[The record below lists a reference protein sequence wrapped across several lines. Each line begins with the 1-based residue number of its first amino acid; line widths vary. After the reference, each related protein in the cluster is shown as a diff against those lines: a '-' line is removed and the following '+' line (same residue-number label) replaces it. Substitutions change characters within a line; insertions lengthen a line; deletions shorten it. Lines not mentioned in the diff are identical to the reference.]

1 MKRIIKLSILFIAIL
16 ISPVFAA
23 NIFNVSISNK
33 PYKVKEAGV
42 LVNNESLKTEFS
54 PYIKEGRTFVPI
66 REITEKLGA
75 DVKWNGKD
83 KSIKITL
90 NGDVINMQIN
100 SPRVTVNDKK
110 IELDDAQA
118 PQLAL
123 YSSPRKETKTMVPL
137 RFISETFGYDVDWNN
152 DKVRAEISTSGA
164 KSIMEDDK
172 DNNKKT
178 SENKNSKKNSN
189 TKKNTKKKKSN
200 SVKKSKV
207 DSKSIFDDSFFQSN
221 TEKKETKNIK
231 NQINKGNEDKI
242 FEEADLDIEEKENR
256 VIKDKIEINGKLNIV
271 IDPGHGG
278 KDSGAIG
285 VDGYTYEKDL
295 NLLVAENLMEKLS
308 ENSEIN
314 ATITRD
320 RDEYIKLLD
329 RASVSNDSNADLFLS
344 IHFNSSDNSSAQ
356 GIEVLYASEK
366 NVKIKDTV
374 QKHFAS
380 CLQKALIRE
389 TGAVDRGIKN
399 TPAIIV
405 LNKTKNVSALVE
417 LGFVSNESDLETIK
431 DPDYIDKLAR
441 GIYNGIEDYMNSYV
455 IKWERELWE
464 KIDKMTK

>member
-1 MKRIIKLSILFIAIL
+1 MKKIIKISILFISML
-16 ISPVFAA
+16 ITPVFAA
-23 NIFNVSISNK
+23 NTFNVSIGNK
-33 PYKVKEAGV
+33 DYKVKEAGV
-42 LVNNESLKTEFS
+42 LINEDSLKTDFS

-90 NGDVINMQIN
+90 NGDVINMQIDN
-100 SPRVTVNDKK
+100 SKVTVNDKK
-110 IELDDAQA
+110 IELDRAQA

-123 YSSPRKETKTMVPL
+123 YSKPRKETKTMVPL
-137 RFISETFGYDVDWNN
+137 RFISETFGYNVDWNN
-152 DKVRAEISTSGA
+152 DKVRAEISTV
-164 KSIMEDDK
+164 KSNSIVEDDK
-172 DNNKKT
+172 NKIENNKNSLDNKNFKNKNNKKKT
-178 SENKNSKKNSN
+178 QKSKNSKVN
-189 TKKNTKKKKSN
+189 
-200 SVKKSKV
+200 
-207 DSKSIFDDSFFQSN
+207 SKSIFDDNFFQSN
-221 TEKKETKNIK
+221 VEKKETKNIK

-242 FEEADLDIEEKENR
+242 FEEADLDIKEKKNR

-278 KDSGAIG
+278 KDSGAIA

-295 NLLVAENLMEKLS
+295 NLLVAENLMEKLN

-314 ATITRD
+314 ARITRT

-329 RASVSNDSNADLFLS
+329 RASVSNDNNADLFLS
-344 IHFNSSDNSSAQ
+344 IHFNSSDNSSAK

-417 LGFVSNESDLETIK
+417 LGFLSNESDLENIK

-455 IKWERELWE
+455 IK
-464 KIDKMTK
+464 

>member
-1 MKRIIKLSILFIAIL
+1 MKKIIKISILFISML
-16 ISPVFAA
+16 ITPVFAA
-23 NIFNVSISNK
+23 NTFNVSIGNK
-33 PYKVKEAGV
+33 DYKVKEAGV
-42 LVNNESLKTEFS
+42 LINEDSLKTDFS

-90 NGDVINMQIN
+90 NGDVINMQIDN
-100 SPRVTVNDKK
+100 SKVTVNDKK
-110 IELDDAQA
+110 IELDRAQA

-123 YSSPRKETKTMVPL
+123 YSKPRKETKTMVPL
-137 RFISETFGYDVDWNN
+137 RFISETFGYNVDWNN
-152 DKVRAEISTSGA
+152 DKVRAEISTE
-164 KSIMEDDK
+164 KTNSIVEDNKNKDK
-172 DNNKKT
+172 NNKKKT
-178 SENKNSKKNSN
+178 KNSKN
-189 TKKNTKKKKSN
+189 
-200 SVKKSKV
+200 SKV
-207 DSKSIFDDSFFQSN
+207 NSKSIFDDNFFQSN
-221 TEKKETKNIK
+221 VEKKETKNIK

-242 FEEADLDIEEKENR
+242 FEEADLDLKEKKNR

-278 KDSGAIG
+278 KDSGAVA

-295 NLLVAENLMEKLS
+295 NLLVAENLMEKLN

-314 ATITRD
+314 ARITRT

-329 RASVSNDSNADLFLS
+329 RASVSNDNNADLFLS
-344 IHFNSSDNSSAQ
+344 IHFNSSDNSSAK

-366 NVKIKDTV
+366 NIAIKDTV
-374 QKHFAS
+374 QKHFAN

-417 LGFVSNESDLETIK
+417 LGFLSNESDLENIK

-464 KIDKMTK
+464 KIDKTMK

>member
-1 MKRIIKLSILFIAIL
+1 MKKIIKISILFISML
-16 ISPVFAA
+16 ITPVFAA
-23 NIFNVSISNK
+23 NTFNVSIGNK
-33 PYKVKEAGV
+33 DYKVKEAGV
-42 LVNNESLKTEFS
+42 LINEDSLKTDFS
-54 PYIKEGRTFVPI
+54 PYVKEGRTFVPI

-90 NGDVINMQIN
+90 NGDVINMQIDN
-100 SPRVTVNDKK
+100 SKVTVNDKK
-110 IELDDAQA
+110 IELDRAQA

-123 YSSPRKETKTMVPL
+123 YSKPRKETKTMVPL
-137 RFISETFGYDVDWNN
+137 RFISETFGYNVDWNN
-152 DKVRAEISTSGA
+152 DKVRAEISTE
-164 KSIMEDDK
+164 KTDSIVEDKINKDK
-172 DNNKKT
+172 NNKKKT
-178 SENKNSKKNSN
+178 KNSKN
-189 TKKNTKKKKSN
+189 
-200 SVKKSKV
+200 SKV
-207 DSKSIFDDSFFQSN
+207 NSKSIFNDNFFQSN
-221 TEKKETKNIK
+221 VEKKETKNIK

-242 FEEADLDIEEKENR
+242 FEEADLDLKEKKNR

-278 KDSGAIG
+278 KDSGAIA

-295 NLLVAENLMEKLS
+295 SLLVAENLMEKLN

-314 ATITRD
+314 ARITRT

-329 RASVSNDSNADLFLS
+329 RASVSNDNNADLFLS
-344 IHFNSSDNSSAQ
+344 IHFNSSDNSSAK

-366 NVKIKDTV
+366 NIAIKDTV
-374 QKHFAS
+374 QKHFAN

-417 LGFVSNESDLETIK
+417 LGFLSNESDLENIK
-431 DPDYIDKLAR
+431 DPDYIDKLAK

-455 IKWERELWE
+455 IK
-464 KIDKMTK
+464 

>member
-1 MKRIIKLSILFIAIL
+1 MKKIIKMSILFISML
-16 ISPVFAA
+16 ITPVFSA
-23 NIFNVSISNK
+23 NTFNVSIGNK
-33 PYKVKEAGV
+33 DYKVKEAGV
-42 LVNNESLKTEFS
+42 LINEDSLKTDYS

-90 NGDVINMQIN
+90 NGDVINMQIDN
-100 SPRVTVNDKK
+100 SKVTVNDKK
-110 IELDDAQA
+110 IELDRAQA

-123 YSSPRKETKTMVPL
+123 YSKPRKETKTMVPL
-137 RFISETFGYDVDWNN
+137 RFISETFGYNVDWNN
-152 DKVRAEISTSGA
+152 DKVRAEISTE
-164 KSIMEDDK
+164 KTNSIVEDNKNKDK
-172 DNNKKT
+172 KNKKKT
-178 SENKNSKKNSN
+178 QKSKNSKVN
-189 TKKNTKKKKSN
+189 
-200 SVKKSKV
+200 
-207 DSKSIFDDSFFQSN
+207 SKSIFDDNFFQSN
-221 TEKKETKNIK
+221 VEKKETKNIK

-242 FEEADLDIEEKENR
+242 FEEADLDLKEKKNR

-278 KDSGAIG
+278 KDSGAVA

-295 NLLVAENLMEKLS
+295 NLLVAENLMEKLN

-314 ATITRD
+314 ARITRT

-389 TGAVDRGIKN
+389 TGALDRGIKN

-417 LGFVSNESDLETIK
+417 LGFLSNESDLENIK

-464 KIDKMTK
+464 KIDKTMK

>member
-1 MKRIIKLSILFIAIL
+1 MKRIIKLSILFIAML
-16 ISPVFAA
+16 ITPVFAA
-23 NIFNVSISNK
+23 NIFNVSISNNL
-33 PYKVKEAGV
+33 YKVKEAGV
-42 LVNNESLKTEFS
+42 LVNNESLKTDFS
-54 PYIKEGRTFVPI
+54 PYIKDGRTFVPI

-83 KSIKITL
+83 KSIRITL

-100 SPRVTVNDKK
+100 NPMVTVNDKK
-110 IELDDAQA
+110 IELDEAQA

-137 RFISETFGYDVDWNN
+137 RFISETFGYSVDWNN
-152 DKVRAEISTSGA
+152 DKVRAEISTSGE
-164 KSIMEDDK
+164 KSIIEDGK
-172 DNNKKT
+172 ENNKKT
-178 SENKNSKKNSN
+178 SENKNSKKNTN
-189 TKKNTKKKKSN
+189 KKKSN

-207 DSKSIFDDSFFQSN
+207 NSKSIFDDRFFQSN
-221 TEKKETKNIK
+221 SERKETKNIK

-242 FEEADLDIEEKENR
+242 FEEADLDIKEKENR

-278 KDSGAIG
+278 KDSGAVGI
-285 VDGYTYEKDL
+285 DGYTYEKDL
-295 NLLVAENLMEKLS
+295 NLLVAESLMEKLS

-314 ATITRD
+314 ARITRD

-329 RASVSNDSNADLFLS
+329 RASVSNDNNADLFLS
-344 IHFNSSDNSSAQ
+344 IHFNSSDNPSAK

-464 KIDKMTK
+464 KIDKTTK

>member
-1 MKRIIKLSILFIAIL
+1 MKKIIKISILFISML
-16 ISPVFAA
+16 ITPVFAA
-23 NIFNVSISNK
+23 NTFNVSIGNK
-33 PYKVKEAGV
+33 DYKVKEAGV
-42 LVNNESLKTEFS
+42 LINEDSLKTDFS

-90 NGDVINMQIN
+90 NGDVINMQIDN
-100 SPRVTVNDKK
+100 SKVTVNDKK
-110 IELDDAQA
+110 IELDHAQA

-123 YSSPRKETKTMVPL
+123 YSKPRKETKTMVPL
-137 RFISETFGYDVDWNN
+137 RFISETFGYNVDWNN
-152 DKVRAEISTSGA
+152 DKVRAEISTE
-164 KSIMEDDK
+164 KINSIVEDNKNKDK
-172 DNNKKT
+172 DNKKKT
-178 SENKNSKKNSN
+178 KNSKN
-189 TKKNTKKKKSN
+189 
-200 SVKKSKV
+200 SKV
-207 DSKSIFDDSFFQSN
+207 NSKSIFNDNFFQSN
-221 TEKKETKNIK
+221 VEKKETKNIK

-242 FEEADLDIEEKENR
+242 FEEADLDLKEKKNR

-278 KDSGAIG
+278 KDSGAIA

-295 NLLVAENLMEKLS
+295 NLLVAENLMEKLN

-314 ATITRD
+314 ARITRT

-329 RASVSNDSNADLFLS
+329 RASVSNDNNADLFLS
-344 IHFNSSDNSSAQ
+344 IHFNSSDNSSAK

-366 NVKIKDTV
+366 NIAIKDTV
-374 QKHFAS
+374 QKHFAN

-417 LGFVSNESDLETIK
+417 LGFLSNESDLENIK
-431 DPDYIDKLAR
+431 DPDYIDKLAK

-464 KIDKMTK
+464 KIDKTMK

>member
-1 MKRIIKLSILFIAIL
+1 MKKIIKISILFISML
-16 ISPVFAA
+16 ITPVFAA
-23 NIFNVSISNK
+23 NTFNVSIGNK
-33 PYKVKEAGV
+33 DYKVKEAGV
-42 LVNNESLKTEFS
+42 LINEDSLKTDFS

-90 NGDVINMQIN
+90 NGDVINMQIDN
-100 SPRVTVNDKK
+100 SKVTVNDKK
-110 IELDDAQA
+110 IELDRAQA

-123 YSSPRKETKTMVPL
+123 YSKPRKETKTMVPL
-137 RFISETFGYDVDWNN
+137 RFISETFGYNVDWNN
-152 DKVRAEISTSGA
+152 DKVRAEISTE
-164 KSIMEDDK
+164 KTNSIVEDNKNKDK
-172 DNNKKT
+172 KNKKKT
-178 SENKNSKKNSN
+178 KNSKN
-189 TKKNTKKKKSN
+189 
-200 SVKKSKV
+200 SKV
-207 DSKSIFDDSFFQSN
+207 NSKSIFNDNFFQSN
-221 TEKKETKNIK
+221 VEKKETKNIK

-242 FEEADLDIEEKENR
+242 FEEADLDLKEKKNR

-278 KDSGAIG
+278 KDSGAVA

-295 NLLVAENLMEKLS
+295 NLLVAENLMKKLN

-314 ATITRD
+314 ARITRT

-329 RASVSNDSNADLFLS
+329 RASVSNDNNADLFLS
-344 IHFNSSDNSSAQ
+344 IHFNSSDNTSAN

-366 NVKIKDTV
+366 NIAIKDTV
-374 QKHFAS
+374 QKHFAN

-417 LGFVSNESDLETIK
+417 LGFLSNESDLENIK

-464 KIDKMTK
+464 KIDKTMK

>member
-1 MKRIIKLSILFIAIL
+1 MKKIIKMSILFISML
-16 ISPVFAA
+16 ITPVFAA
-23 NIFNVSISNK
+23 NTFNVSIGNK
-33 PYKVKEAGV
+33 DYKVKEAGV
-42 LVNNESLKTEFS
+42 LINEDSLKTDFS

-90 NGDVINMQIN
+90 NGDVINMQIDN
-100 SPRVTVNDKK
+100 SKVTVNDKK
-110 IELDDAQA
+110 IELDHAQA

-123 YSSPRKETKTMVPL
+123 YSKPRKETKTMVPL
-137 RFISETFGYDVDWNN
+137 RFISETFGYNVDWNN
-152 DKVRAEISTSGA
+152 DKVRAEISTE
-164 KSIMEDDK
+164 KTNSIVEDNKNKDK
-172 DNNKKT
+172 NNKKKT
-178 SENKNSKKNSN
+178 KNSKN
-189 TKKNTKKKKSN
+189 
-200 SVKKSKV
+200 SKV
-207 DSKSIFDDSFFQSN
+207 NSKSIFDDNFFQSN
-221 TEKKETKNIK
+221 VEKKETKNIK

-242 FEEADLDIEEKENR
+242 FEEADLDLKEKKNR

-278 KDSGAIG
+278 KDSGAVA

-295 NLLVAENLMEKLS
+295 NLLVAENLMEKLN

-314 ATITRD
+314 ARITRD

-417 LGFVSNESDLETIK
+417 LGFLSNESDLENIK

-464 KIDKMTK
+464 KIDKTMK

>member
-1 MKRIIKLSILFIAIL
+1 MKKIIKISILFISML
-16 ISPVFAA
+16 ITPVFAA
-23 NIFNVSISNK
+23 NTFNVSIGNK
-33 PYKVKEAGV
+33 DYKVKEAGV
-42 LVNNESLKTEFS
+42 LINEDSLKTDFS

-90 NGDVINMQIN
+90 NGDVINMQIDN
-100 SPRVTVNDKK
+100 SKVTVNDKK
-110 IELDDAQA
+110 IELDRAQA

-123 YSSPRKETKTMVPL
+123 YSKPRKETKTMVPL
-137 RFISETFGYDVDWNN
+137 RFISETFGYNVDWNN
-152 DKVRAEISTSGA
+152 DKVRAEISTE
-164 KSIMEDDK
+164 KTNSIVEDNK
-172 DNNKKT
+172 NKEKNNKKKT
-178 SENKNSKKNSN
+178 KNSKN
-189 TKKNTKKKKSN
+189 
-200 SVKKSKV
+200 SKV
-207 DSKSIFDDSFFQSN
+207 NSKSIFNDNFFQSN
-221 TEKKETKNIK
+221 VEKKETKNIK

-242 FEEADLDIEEKENR
+242 FEEADLDLKEKKNR

-278 KDSGAIG
+278 KDSGAIA

-295 NLLVAENLMEKLS
+295 NLLVAENLMEKLN

-314 ATITRD
+314 ARITRT

-329 RASVSNDSNADLFLS
+329 RASVSNDNNADLFLS

-417 LGFVSNESDLETIK
+417 LGFLSNESDLENIK

-455 IKWERELWE
+455 IK
-464 KIDKMTK
+464 

>member
-1 MKRIIKLSILFIAIL
+1 MKKIIKISILFISML
-16 ISPVFAA
+16 ITPVFAA
-23 NIFNVSISNK
+23 NTFNVSIGNK
-33 PYKVKEAGV
+33 DYKVKEAGV
-42 LVNNESLKTEFS
+42 LINEDSLKTDFS

-90 NGDVINMQIN
+90 NGDVINMQIDN
-100 SPRVTVNDKK
+100 SKVTVNDKK
-110 IELDDAQA
+110 IELDRTQA

-123 YSSPRKETKTMVPL
+123 YSKPRKETKTMVPL
-137 RFISETFGYDVDWNN
+137 RFISETFGYNVDWNN
-152 DKVRAEISTSGA
+152 DKVRAEISTE
-164 KSIMEDDK
+164 KTNSIVEDNKNKDK
-172 DNNKKT
+172 NNKKKT
-178 SENKNSKKNSN
+178 KNSKN
-189 TKKNTKKKKSN
+189 
-200 SVKKSKV
+200 SKV
-207 DSKSIFDDSFFQSN
+207 NSKSIFDDNFFQSN
-221 TEKKETKNIK
+221 VEKKETKNIK

-242 FEEADLDIEEKENR
+242 FEEADLDLKEKKNR

-278 KDSGAIG
+278 KDSGAIA

-295 NLLVAENLMEKLS
+295 SLLVAENLMEKLN

-314 ATITRD
+314 ARITRT

-329 RASVSNDSNADLFLS
+329 RASVSNDNNADLFLS
-344 IHFNSSDNSSAQ
+344 IHFNSSDNSSAK

-366 NVKIKDTV
+366 NIAIKDTV
-374 QKHFAS
+374 QKHFAN

-417 LGFVSNESDLETIK
+417 LGFLSNESDLENIK

-455 IKWERELWE
+455 IK
-464 KIDKMTK
+464 

>member
-1 MKRIIKLSILFIAIL
+1 MKKIIKISILFISML
-16 ISPVFAA
+16 ITPVFAA
-23 NIFNVSISNK
+23 NTFNVSIGNK
-33 PYKVKEAGV
+33 DYKVKEAGV
-42 LVNNESLKTEFS
+42 LINEDSLKTDFS

-90 NGDVINMQIN
+90 NGDVINMQIDN
-100 SPRVTVNDKK
+100 SKVTVNDKK
-110 IELDDAQA
+110 IELDHAQA

-123 YSSPRKETKTMVPL
+123 YSKPRKETKTMVPL
-137 RFISETFGYDVDWNN
+137 RFISETFGYNVVWNN
-152 DKVRAEISTSGA
+152 DKVRAEISTE
-164 KSIMEDDK
+164 KTDSIVEDKINKDK
-172 DNNKKT
+172 NNKKKT
-178 SENKNSKKNSN
+178 KNSKN
-189 TKKNTKKKKSN
+189 
-200 SVKKSKV
+200 SKV
-207 DSKSIFDDSFFQSN
+207 NSKSIFNDNFFQSN
-221 TEKKETKNIK
+221 VEKKETKNIK

-242 FEEADLDIEEKENR
+242 FEEADLDLKEKKNR

-278 KDSGAIG
+278 KDSGAIA

-295 NLLVAENLMEKLS
+295 SLLVAENLMEKLN

-314 ATITRD
+314 ARITRT

-329 RASVSNDSNADLFLS
+329 RASVSNDNNADLFLS
-344 IHFNSSDNSSAQ
+344 IHFNSSDNSSAK

-366 NVKIKDTV
+366 NIAIKDTV
-374 QKHFAS
+374 QKHFAN

-417 LGFVSNESDLETIK
+417 LGFLSNESDLENIK
-431 DPDYIDKLAR
+431 DPDYIDKLAK

-464 KIDKMTK
+464 KIDKTTK

>member
-1 MKRIIKLSILFIAIL
+1 MKKIIKISILFISML
-16 ISPVFAA
+16 ITPVFAA
-23 NIFNVSISNK
+23 NTFNVNIGNK
-33 PYKVKEAGV
+33 DYKVKEAGV
-42 LVNNESLKTEFS
+42 LINEDSLKTDFS

-90 NGDVINMQIN
+90 NGDVINMQIDN
-100 SPRVTVNDKK
+100 SKVTVNDKK
-110 IELDDAQA
+110 IELDHAQA

-123 YSSPRKETKTMVPL
+123 YSRPRKETKTMVPL
-137 RFISETFGYDVDWNN
+137 RFISETFGYNVDWNN
-152 DKVRAEISTSGA
+152 DKVRAEISTE
-164 KSIMEDDK
+164 KTNSIVEDNKNKDK
-172 DNNKKT
+172 KNKKKT
-178 SENKNSKKNSN
+178 QKSKNSKVN
-189 TKKNTKKKKSN
+189 
-200 SVKKSKV
+200 
-207 DSKSIFDDSFFQSN
+207 SKSIFDDNFFQSN
-221 TEKKETKNIK
+221 VEKKETKNIK

-242 FEEADLDIEEKENR
+242 FEEADLDLKEKKNR

-278 KDSGAIG
+278 KDSGAVA

-295 NLLVAENLMEKLS
+295 NLLVAENLMEKLN

-314 ATITRD
+314 ARITRD

-417 LGFVSNESDLETIK
+417 LGFLSNESDLENIK

-464 KIDKMTK
+464 KIDKTMK

>member
-1 MKRIIKLSILFIAIL
+1 MKKIIKISILFISML
-16 ISPVFAA
+16 ITPVFAA
-23 NIFNVSISNK
+23 NTFNVSIGNK
-33 PYKVKEAGV
+33 DYKVKEAGV
-42 LVNNESLKTEFS
+42 LINEDSLKTDFS

-90 NGDVINMQIN
+90 NGDVINMQIDN
-100 SPRVTVNDKK
+100 SKVTVNDKK
-110 IELDDAQA
+110 IELDRAQA

-123 YSSPRKETKTMVPL
+123 YSRPRKETKTMVPL
-137 RFISETFGYDVDWNN
+137 RFISETFGYNVDWNN
-152 DKVRAEISTSGA
+152 DKIRAEISTE
-164 KSIMEDDK
+164 KTDSIVEDKINKDK
-172 DNNKKT
+172 NNKKKT
-178 SENKNSKKNSN
+178 KNSKN
-189 TKKNTKKKKSN
+189 
-200 SVKKSKV
+200 SKV
-207 DSKSIFDDSFFQSN
+207 NSKSIFNDNFFQSN
-221 TEKKETKNIK
+221 VEKKETKNIK

-242 FEEADLDIEEKENR
+242 FEEADLDLKEKKNR

-278 KDSGAIG
+278 KDSGAIA

-295 NLLVAENLMEKLS
+295 SLLVAENLMEKLN

-314 ATITRD
+314 ARITRT

-329 RASVSNDSNADLFLS
+329 RASVSNDNNADLFLS
-344 IHFNSSDNSSAQ
+344 IHFNSSDNSSAK

-366 NVKIKDTV
+366 NIAIKDTV
-374 QKHFAS
+374 QKHFAN

-417 LGFVSNESDLETIK
+417 LGFLSNESDLENIK
-431 DPDYIDKLAR
+431 DPDYIDKLAK

-464 KIDKMTK
+464 KIDKTTK

>member
-1 MKRIIKLSILFIAIL
+1 MKKIIKISILFISML
-16 ISPVFAA
+16 ITPVFAA
-23 NIFNVSISNK
+23 NTFNVSIGNK
-33 PYKVKEAGV
+33 DYKVKEAGV
-42 LVNNESLKTEFS
+42 LINEDSLKTDFS

-90 NGDVINMQIN
+90 NGDVINMQIDN
-100 SPRVTVNDKK
+100 SKVTVNDKK
-110 IELDDAQA
+110 IELDHAQA

-123 YSSPRKETKTMVPL
+123 YSKPRKETKTMVPL
-137 RFISETFGYDVDWNN
+137 RFISETFGYNVDWNN
-152 DKVRAEISTSGA
+152 DKVRAEISTE
-164 KSIMEDDK
+164 KINSIVEDNKNKDK
-172 DNNKKT
+172 NNKKKT
-178 SENKNSKKNSN
+178 KNSKN
-189 TKKNTKKKKSN
+189 
-200 SVKKSKV
+200 SKV
-207 DSKSIFDDSFFQSN
+207 NSKSIFNDNFFQSN
-221 TEKKETKNIK
+221 VEKKETKNIK

-242 FEEADLDIEEKENR
+242 FEEADLDLKEKKNR

-278 KDSGAIG
+278 KDSGAIA

-295 NLLVAENLMEKLS
+295 NLLVAENLMEKLN

-314 ATITRD
+314 ARITRT

-329 RASVSNDSNADLFLS
+329 RASVSNDNNADLFLS
-344 IHFNSSDNSSAQ
+344 IHFNSSDNSSAK

-366 NVKIKDTV
+366 NIAIKDTV
-374 QKHFAS
+374 QKHFAN

-417 LGFVSNESDLETIK
+417 LGFLSNESDLENIK
-431 DPDYIDKLAR
+431 DPDYIDKLAK

-455 IKWERELWE
+455 IK
-464 KIDKMTK
+464 